1 MKSAAPPSERKGTS
15 EKPLLEETYAQLLSL
30 AVHEFRTPI
39 SVVSGYLRMLQRDTE
54 SPLNERQ
61 GRMVSEAERSCAHIG
76 ALIAELS
83 EISKIDSHS
92 VSFANDAID
101 LFQLVADVAG
111 GMHESEDRGVRL
123 TAAGDG
129 GGARVIGDAARLRT
143 AFAAVFRAILREQAS
158 GTTVVV
164 ERRVAEEK
172 AWRSAVVVVVPED
185 CVQASHA
192 AVQTEFNEK
201 RGGLGLAL
209 PIAGRVIR
217 AHGGRISELEGAGK
231 GAALI
236 SMPLTEQTS

>member
-1 MKSAAPPSERKGTS
+1 MKSVASPSERKRTSS
-15 EKPLLEETYAQLLSL
+15 EKPLEETYAQLLSL

-61 GRMVSEAERSCAHIG
+61 RRMVSEAERSCAHIG
-76 ALIAELS
+76 LLIGELS

-92 VSFANDAID
+92 VSFASEAID
-101 LFQLVADVAG
+101 LFQLVAEVAT

-123 TAAGDG
+123 TVTGEG
-129 GGARVIGDAARLRT
+129 VGARVMGDAARLRA
-143 AFAAVFRAILREQAS
+143 AFGVIFRAILREQPS

-164 ERRVAEEK
+164 ERRVAEGK
-172 AWRSAVVVVVPED
+172 GDRSANVVVVPED
-185 CVQASHA
+185 RVQAA
-192 AVQTEFNEK
+192 YEAVQSEFNEK

-236 SMPLTEQTS
+236 SMPLTELTA

>member
-1 MKSAAPPSERKGTS
+1 MKTAAPQPERNAPE
-15 EKPLLEETYAQLLSL
+15 EKPLEDTYAQLLSL
-30 AVHEFRTPI
+30 AVHEFRTPV

-61 GRMVSEAERSCAHIG
+61 RHMISEAERSCAHIG
-76 ALIAELS
+76 TLIADLS
-83 EISKIDSHS
+83 EISKIDSHA
-92 VSFANDAID
+92 VSLARDAID
-101 LFQLVADVAG
+101 LFQLIAEVAA

-123 TAAGDG
+123 AVAREGV
-129 GGARVIGDAARLRT
+129 GARTMGDSARLRS
-143 AFAAVFRAILREQAS
+143 AFAAIFRAILREQAS

-164 ERRVAEEK
+164 ELRVTEET
-172 AWRSAVVVVVPED
+172 AGRSAVVVVVPED
-185 CVQASHA
+185 RVQAAYA

-209 PIAGRVIR
+209 PIAGRIIR

-236 SMPLTEQTS
+236 SLPLTEQTS